1 MDDDDLGMRI
11 VDRQMR
17 KGQAEVTGEA
27 PCVTTNL
34 DVEDGEQQLEKRHL
48 EKRRLENAHGDWKR
62 KPDVTLQEL
71 G

>member
-1 MDDDDLGMRI
+1 MDDDDPEMRI

-17 KGQAEVTGEA
+17 KGQAEVTDEA
-27 PCVTTNL
+27 PCVTKNL
-34 DVEDGEQQLEKRHL
+34 DVEDGEPQLEKRHL

-62 KPDVTLQEL
+62 KLHVTQQEL

>member
-1 MDDDDLGMRI
+1 MDDDDRGMRI

-27 PCVTTNL
+27 PRETTNL
-34 DVEDGEQQLEKRHL
+34 DVADGEQQLEKR
-48 EKRRLENAHGDWKR
+48 RLENTHGDWKQ

>member
-1 MDDDDLGMRI
+1 
-11 VDRQMR
+11 MR

-27 PCVTTNL
+27 SCVTKNL
-34 DVEDGEQQLEKRHL
+34 DVEDGEPQL

-62 KPDVTLQEL
+62 KPHMTLQEL